1 MNELTTE
8 RTMTTRELAD
18 FLHTRPNVITENA
31 KKALPNKVIRNG
43 KQTYYTEQEVTILIE
58 FIKGNKIGAG
68 VNLSNDLI
76 GTSTRL
82 TPALKL
88 KKAMEMAQE
97 AYEEELERLKAEN
110 SMLASYLGVRQTD
123 LMALLN
129 SGYIYKNS
137 MGEYRCYA
145 EYNEYFALRP
155 WTKGDTTRQQLMLTM
170 KGLEYFGKKLGARNE
185 KADC

>member
-8 RTMTTRELAD
+8 KTMTTKELAD

-31 KKALPNKVIRNG
+31 KKALPNKVIQNG

-58 FIKGNKIGAG
+58 FMKGNRP
-68 VNLSNDLI
+68 NQYDLSSNMI

-97 AYEEELERLKAEN
+97 AYEEE
-110 SMLASYLGVRQTD
+110 
-123 LMALLN
+123 
-129 SGYIYKNS
+129 
-137 MGEYRCYA
+137 
-145 EYNEYFALRP
+145 
-155 WTKGDTTRQQLMLTM
+155 
-170 KGLEYFGKKLGARNE
+170 
-185 KADC
+185 